1 MPVSAFLALTLFSL
15 LVRVLTLNHRYSDF
29 SVRIRVII
37 IQSSKEQKMK
47 TEKSLTLNA
56 YCFIFSVNIEWSALN
71 GTHAKTDISAFSVN
85 LARKPEEV
93 GVRGQGK
100 VAFSHALWLPLPREQ
115 SISPTRAGQQA
126 GSSVIQFGEKSG
138 FYIVKLQF

>member
-15 LVRVLTLNHRYSDF
+15 LVRVLTLNHRHSDF

-56 YCFIFSVNIEWSALN
+56 YCVILCVNIE
-71 GTHAKTDISAFSVN
+71 
-85 LARKPEEV
+85 
-93 GVRGQGK
+93 
-100 VAFSHALWLPLPREQ
+100 
-115 SISPTRAGQQA
+115 
-126 GSSVIQFGEKSG
+126 
-138 FYIVKLQF
+138 

>member
-1 MPVSAFLALTLFSL
+1 
-15 LVRVLTLNHRYSDF
+15 
-29 SVRIRVII
+29 
-37 IQSSKEQKMK
+37 MK

-85 LARKPEEV
+85 LARKPEGV

-100 VAFSHALWLPLPREQ
+100 VAFSHTLWLPLPRGAEHVAYKGRAASRLIGRFQLAGEAQ
-115 SISPTRAGQQA
+115 SVEER
-126 GSSVIQFGEKSG
+126 SVKNDANSKKSIIFEKMSN
-138 FYIVKLQF
+138 ILDKM

>member
-56 YCFIFSVNIEWSALN
+56 YCFIFSVNIKWTASN
-71 GTHAKTDISAFSVN
+71 KTNAKTKYFN
-85 LARKPEEV
+85 N
-93 GVRGQGK
+93 
-100 VAFSHALWLPLPREQ
+100 
-115 SISPTRAGQQA
+115 
-126 GSSVIQFGEKSG
+126 
-138 FYIVKLQF
+138 

>member
-1 MPVSAFLALTLFSL
+1 
-15 LVRVLTLNHRYSDF
+15 
-29 SVRIRVII
+29 
-37 IQSSKEQKMK
+37 MK

-56 YCFIFSVNIEWSALN
+56 YCFIFSVNIEWTASN
-71 GTHAKTDISAFSVN
+71 KTNAKTDISTFSVN
-85 LARKPEEV
+85 SARKPEGV

>member
-56 YCFIFSVNIEWSALN
+56 YCVIFSVNIE
-71 GTHAKTDISAFSVN
+71 
-85 LARKPEEV
+85 
-93 GVRGQGK
+93 
-100 VAFSHALWLPLPREQ
+100 
-115 SISPTRAGQQA
+115 
-126 GSSVIQFGEKSG
+126 
-138 FYIVKLQF
+138 

>member
-15 LVRVLTLNHRYSDF
+15 LVRVLTLNHRYSVF

-56 YCFIFSVNIEWSALN
+56 CCFIFSVNIEWTASN
-71 GTHAKTDISAFSVN
+71 KTNAKT
-85 LARKPEEV
+85 
-93 GVRGQGK
+93 
-100 VAFSHALWLPLPREQ
+100 
-115 SISPTRAGQQA
+115 
-126 GSSVIQFGEKSG
+126 
-138 FYIVKLQF
+138 

>member
-1 MPVSAFLALTLFSL
+1 
-15 LVRVLTLNHRYSDF
+15 
-29 SVRIRVII
+29 
-37 IQSSKEQKMK
+37 MK

-100 VAFSHALWLPLPREQ
+100 VAFSHALWLPLPRGAEHVAYKG
-115 SISPTRAGQQA
+115 RAA
-126 GSSVIQFGEKSG
+126 SRLIDRFQFVSG
-138 FYIVKLQF
+138 RRALLRAWRRP

>member
-15 LVRVLTLNHRYSDF
+15 LVRVLTLNHRYSVF

-56 YCFIFSVNIEWSALN
+56 YCVIFSVNIE
-71 GTHAKTDISAFSVN
+71 
-85 LARKPEEV
+85 
-93 GVRGQGK
+93 
-100 VAFSHALWLPLPREQ
+100 
-115 SISPTRAGQQA
+115 
-126 GSSVIQFGEKSG
+126 
-138 FYIVKLQF
+138 